1 MLRAGVLAA
10 SALLLVACSAGPAPS
25 TTTAPTTAPAT
36 APTTSAPPDPVAV
49 CTNQLTYWAGED
61 LRGEDGAG
69 FDYQHRGLSS
79 EQNDA
84 LIALVERARAGAWS
98 PQQLTT
104 AARTACE
111 AVVAADPTGY

>member
-25 TTTAPTTAPAT
+25 TTPAPTTAPTTA
-36 APTTSAPPDPVAV
+36 APPEPVAV

-84 LIALVERARAGAWS
+84 LIALVEQARAGAWS